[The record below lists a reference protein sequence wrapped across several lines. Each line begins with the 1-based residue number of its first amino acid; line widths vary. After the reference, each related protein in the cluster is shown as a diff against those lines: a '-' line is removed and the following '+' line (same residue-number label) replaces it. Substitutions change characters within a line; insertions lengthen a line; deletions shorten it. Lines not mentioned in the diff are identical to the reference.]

1 MELAILKDV
10 VIIFALSTL
19 VNLVFTRFRI
29 PTVVGYLITGIIAGP
44 HLLSLVK
51 AGHDI
56 ELLAEIGVILL
67 LFTIGLEFSLK
78 HLLKIR
84 RIVFFGGFVQVSV
97 TAGVFILLSHL
108 YGMNWQGALLM
119 GFLAALSSS
128 AIVLKLLQGRSEL
141 TSNYGRTVLGILIFQ
156 DLLLAPLLLFTDLL
170 ADPSVN
176 VSYELIILTLKV
188 IAIIGFVYAGNR
200 WLLPRLLHLIAL
212 TKNQELFMMSIF
224 LICFAIAMLTFKLGM
239 SLAFGAFLA
248 GLMIS
253 ESEYSYNVFG
263 NFQPVKDVFASFFF
277 VSIGM
282 LLDLSFVVENY
293 QLVLLSVILVIVIK
307 TIIAGGTGFI
317 LGHTFQGTILI
328 GLALSQVGEFSF
340 VLARIG
346 FDNSIL
352 PDFYYHLFLAVA
364 VITIAI
370 TPFLFYLSSPL
381 SKALLKLPLPEFLIN
396 GLFPLK
402 EIEMPD
408 FKNHLVII
416 GKDASAIKLSEMA
429 QYNKLRHISI
439 VFDPSTAREKM
450 NNGDLVVYGDAV
462 NEPILRKAHVDTA
475 DIVVISVGNLI
486 PCMAIIEKVRQI
498 KKNTYILVRSTL
510 IKNVEQLYRVGA
522 DQVLPEKL
530 EIAIDLLNRI
540 LVKRLIPQKEVN
552 RILTHMR
559 SKSLGV
565 FTEKDLVNKPSI
577 LDEFSNIN
585 ITAVTVEPGS
595 IVDGKSLIEIDLRK
609 KTGVTLLAIRRGSE
623 VVEHPVPETVFQ
635 ENDIAYFLGDPE
647 QINFASELLLGKD
660 QPTRPKTDDG
670 RPKPENY
677 QA

>member
-44 HLLSLVK
+44 HLLSLIE
-51 AGHDI
+51 ARHEI
-56 ELLAEIGVILL
+56 ELMAEIGVVLL
-67 LFTIGLEFSLK
+67 LFTIGMELSLK
-78 HLLKIR
+78 HLLRIR
-84 RIVFFGGFVQVSV
+84 RIVFLGGFLQVSV
-97 TAGVFILLSHL
+97 TAGVFVIISHF
-108 YGMNWQGALLM
+108 YGMDWRGALLI

-128 AIVLKLLQGRSEL
+128 ALVLKLLQERSEL

-170 ADPSVN
+170 ADPSVKI
-176 VSYELIILTLKV
+176 SHELFILILKV
-188 IAIIGFVYAGNR
+188 IFIVGFVYAGNK
-200 WLLPRLLHLIAL
+200 WLLPRLLNLIAMAR
-212 TKNQELFMMSIF
+212 NQELFMMSIF
-224 LICFAIAMLTFKLGM
+224 LICFAIALLTSKLGM

-253 ESEYSYNVFG
+253 ESEYSHNVFG
-263 NFQPVKDVFASFFF
+263 NFLPVKDVFASFFF

-282 LLDLSFVVENY
+282 LLDISFVIENY
-293 QLVLLSVILVIVIK
+293 KLVLFSVLLVIVIK
-307 TIIAGGTGFI
+307 TIIAGGTGFL
-317 LGHTFQGTILI
+317 LGHTFQGTVLI

-340 VLARIG
+340 ILAKIG
-346 FDNSIL
+346 FDSSIL
-352 PDFYYHLFLAVA
+352 STFYYHLFLAVA
-364 VITIAI
+364 VITIAV

-381 SKALLKLPLPEFLIN
+381 TKALMRLPIPAFMIN

-416 GKDASAIKLSEMA
+416 GKDASALKLSVMA
-429 QYNKLRHISI
+429 KYNKLRHISI
-439 VFDPSTAREKM
+439 IFDPSLAREKM
-450 NNGDLVVYGDAV
+450 NDGDLVVYGDAV
-462 NEPILRKAHVDTA
+462 NEPILRKALVDTA
-475 DIVVISVGNLI
+475 DIVVISVGSII
-486 PCMAIIEKVRQI
+486 PSMAIIEKVRQI
-498 KKNTYILVRSTL
+498 NKNAYILVRSTL
-510 IKNVEQLYRVGA
+510 IENVGQLYRVGA

-552 RILTHMR
+552 RILTHLR

-595 IVDGKSLIEIDLRK
+595 QVEGKSLIEIDLRK
-609 KTGVTLLAIRRGSE
+609 KTGVTLLAIRRGSD
-623 VVEHPVPETVFQ
+623 VIEHPVPETVFLK
-635 ENDIAYFLGDPE
+635 NDIAYFLGNPE
-647 QINFASELLLGKD
+647 QINFASELLIRKII
-660 QPTRPKTDDG
+660 
-670 RPKPENY
+670 
-677 QA
+677 